1 MSIDNQIFAQYR
13 ENQRNAMMN
22 RLELHETF
30 KNGMFEIWIDPET
43 MTKYKV
49 EINRDFNN
57 MKQLKNEEHGR

>member
-13 ENQRNAMMN
+13 ENQRNAMMD

-30 KNGMFEIWIDPET
+30 KNGMSEIWIDPET

-57 MKQLKNEEHGR
+57 MKELKNEEHDR